1 MSFSKDELLN
11 GVKKTWLPLL
21 DNKLL
26 DDIIINLNKFEDD
39 IIYPSKNNIF
49 ECFRHFELNETKLV
63 FLGQDPYINKDEAMG
78 LSFSVPKSNKNI
90 PPSLRNIYKE
100 LKINRNHGDLTH
112 WVSDSQ
118 FLLLNTSLT
127 VLEGK
132 SNSHAIIWKN
142 YTNKIIQDISN
153 QTNKIIFLLL
163 GNYAKSKIDFIDCNK
178 HIVIT
183 GVHPSPLSACRGFLG
198 SNIFDKVNSEY
209 FKLFNKN
216 INW

>member
-1 MSFSKDELLN
+1 MSFSKDKLLN

-100 LKINRNHGDLTH
+100 LETDIPNFVRPIHGDLTE
-112 WVSDSQ
+112 WAKQ
-118 FLLLNTSLT
+118 GILLLNMSLT
-127 VLEGK
+127 VVENL
-132 SNSHAIIWKN
+132 SNSH
-142 YTNKIIQDISN
+142 NKIW
-153 QTNKIIFLLL
+153 TKFMGELLVSMSTL
-163 GNYAKSKIDFIDCNK
+163 
-178 HIVIT
+178 
-183 GVHPSPLSACRGFLG
+183 
-198 SNIFDKVNSEY
+198 
-209 FKLFNKN
+209 
-216 INW
+216 

>member
-1 MSFSKDELLN
+1 M
-11 GVKKTWLPLL
+11 
-21 DNKLL
+21 
-26 DDIIINLNKFEDD
+26 
-39 IIYPSKNNIF
+39 
-49 ECFRHFELNETKLV
+49 
-63 FLGQDPYINKDEAMG
+63 
-78 LSFSVPKSNKNI
+78 
-90 PPSLRNIYKE
+90 
-100 LKINRNHGDLTH
+100 
-112 WVSDSQ
+112 
-118 FLLLNTSLT
+118 
-127 VLEGK
+127 EGK

-163 GNYAKSKIDFIDCNK
+163 GNYAKSKIYFIDCNK